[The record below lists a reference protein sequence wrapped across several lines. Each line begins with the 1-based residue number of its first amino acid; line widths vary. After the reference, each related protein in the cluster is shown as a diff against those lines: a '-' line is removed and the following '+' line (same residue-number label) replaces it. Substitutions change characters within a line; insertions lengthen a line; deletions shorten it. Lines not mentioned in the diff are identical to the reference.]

1 MAFLPKHPPAS
12 ERFGSSASR
21 ANYGS
26 VATYPQPYLVMAQPH
41 RRPAKTEGRYLPLFP
56 HESEDARLTGST
68 RSLYRRVL
76 GLNVA
81 GTMTHLQVVST
92 STFVTSKI
100 A

>member
-1 MAFLPKHPPAS
+1 MALPKHPPAF
-12 ERFGSSASR
+12 ERSSSSASR

-26 VATYPQPYLVMAQPH
+26 VAAHPQPYLVMANH

-56 HESEDARLTGST
+56 HESEDACLTGST

-76 GLNVA
+76 GLNVT
-81 GTMTHLQVVST
+81 GTVTHLQVLSSSNFVSP
-92 STFVTSKI
+92 KI